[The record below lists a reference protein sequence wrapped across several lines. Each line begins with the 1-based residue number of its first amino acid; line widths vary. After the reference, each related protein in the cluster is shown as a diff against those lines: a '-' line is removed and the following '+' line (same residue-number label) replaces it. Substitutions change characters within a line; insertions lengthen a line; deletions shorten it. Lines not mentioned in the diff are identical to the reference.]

1 MKETTTKALFAGLAI
16 GVIAIV
22 LLITLNGENV
32 TKNVPHTDIEYMDM
46 SHEETEQAHSEESHV
61 QLATTFGPSLGP
73 STHPISL
80 RQFARVDDIAMRPDD
95 LPLPLSKK
103 SPSTVKISLNAKE
116 VVSDIAPNISYLYWT
131 FNETI
136 PGPFLRVREGD
147 TVEITLAN
155 DQSSG
160 HNHSIDLHAVN
171 GPGGG
176 AAVTQ
181 VAPGESKTFTFKA
194 LNPGLYVYHCATPN
208 VPTHMANG
216 MYGLI
221 LVEPKEGLPEVGKE
235 FYLMQGELY
244 TTGVLGAQG
253 QQFFSGAK
261 MLSEDPE
268 YVVFNG
274 RVNALADHAATA
286 EVGDRVRVFV
296 GNGGVSLNSNFHV
309 IGEVFDTVYPEGATT
324 ITKNVQTTN
333 VPAGGASIVE
343 FKLDVPGNYVFVDHA
358 LARLDRGAWGLLKV
372 TGQSNASLFSG
383 GDGNEAQAH

>member
-1 MKETTTKALFAGLAI
+1 MKKSRWLALAVALA
-16 GVIAIV
+16 VAS
-22 LLITLNGENV
+22 LFFWNGFTIQESESMHENAQG
-32 TKNVPHTDIEYMDM
+32 
-46 SHEETEQAHSEESHV
+46 HEEESHE
-61 QLATTFGPSLGP
+61 QITRTFGPGLGP
-73 STHPISL
+73 ATHPLSL
-80 RQFARVDDIAMRPDD
+80 RQFDRVDDIAMRPDD
-95 LPLPLSKK
+95 LPAPLLRRG
-103 SPSTVKISLNAKE
+103 PSTVKISLNAKE

-131 FNETI
+131 FNETV

-155 DQSSG
+155 DHSSG

-181 VAPGESKTFTFKA
+181 VAPGESKSFTFKA

-221 LVEPKEGLPEVGKE
+221 LVEPREGLPKVDKE

-244 TTGVLGAQG
+244 TTGTLGEQG
-253 QQFFSGAK
+253 QQFFDGSK
-261 MLSEDPE
+261 MLEEDPE
-268 YVVFNG
+268 YIIFNG

-324 ITKNVQTTN
+324 TTENVQTTN

-372 TGQSNASLFSG
+372 TGASNASIFSG
-383 GDGNEAQAH
+383 GDGNEAQTH